1 VYNHHWL
8 VFDGK
13 GNAGVCD
20 NYLQYKFGVGA
31 ESRNSPVHYAEGYGL
46 VLDGTE
52 KWGANIHLLRTVD
65 LDGGSLGVKHCI
77 ECHWAEQKGCKPEMS
92 GTFACCGD
100 GSFCKVKKET
110 TAQAKTYYLR
120 YKVVWTDQAHTV
132 KPLDIYVLDAS
143 NCKIEYNIAEGT
155 KKSEESVT
163 SLCWKNPKKGEFVYA
178 VGHQHIGSTNITL
191 SLKPKEAKV
200 KTPICTTYPTYGTV
214 AGEVGNELGY
224 LVKMSDCNNLTGTVV
239 EQGTEICVDSVYNVD
254 PGDSRM
260 APIPGGAHGGVM
272 SLFYLATHHALQP
285 DPTPVPASSN
295 TRTRTR

>member
-1 VYNHHWL
+1 VRC
-8 VFDGK
+8 FPT
-13 GNAGVCD
+13 
-20 NYLQYKFGVGA
+20 
-31 ESRNSPVHYAEGYGL
+31 S
-46 VLDGTE
+46 
-52 KWGANIHLLRTVD
+52 
-65 LDGGSLGVKHCI
+65 
-77 ECHWAEQKGCKPEMS
+77 
-92 GTFACCGD
+92 
-100 GSFCKVKKET
+100 
-110 TAQAKTYYLR
+110 R